1 MNERAASASE
11 PVVEVRGLVTR
22 FGDKTVH
29 DGIDLHVARGE
40 VMAIVG
46 ASGSGKSVLMRELIL
61 LHRPTAGHI
70 RLLSQEVDGLSEGQA
85 LALRRRFGV
94 LFQSG
99 ALFGEMTVAENV
111 SVPLREHTN
120 LSETLIRELA
130 AVKIALAGL
139 PPDAG
144 TLFPSQLSGGMKKR
158 AALARAIALDPT
170 LLFLDEPGSGLD
182 PISVNALDDLVLQ
195 LKNALGLTVI
205 MVTHD
210 MESLWRVADRV
221 VLLGA
226 GRILASGT
234 MEALHASDIPA
245 VRAFFRG
252 RQTRKGSQL

>member
-1 MNERAASASE
+1 
-11 PVVEVRGLVTR
+11 VEVEGLVTR
-22 FGDKTVH
+22 FGEKTVH
-29 DGIDLHVARGE
+29 DGVSLHAHQGE
-40 VMAIVG
+40 VLAIVG
-46 ASGSGKSVLMRELIL
+46 ASGSGKSVLMRELVL
-61 LHRPTAGHI
+61 LQRPTAGHI
-70 RLLSQEVDGLSEGQA
+70 RLLSQEVDALSEARA

-111 SVPLREHTN
+111 SVPLREHTD
-120 LSETLIRELA
+120 LSEALIGELA

-139 PPDAG
+139 PPEAG
-144 TLFPSQLSGGMKKR
+144 ALYPSQLSGGMKKR
-158 AALARAIALDPT
+158 AALARAIALDPA

-182 PISVNALDDLVLQ
+182 PISIDALDRLVLQ
-195 LKNALGLTVI
+195 LKEALGLTVI

-234 MEALHASDIPA
+234 IEELYASETPA
-245 VRAFFRG
+245 VRAFFR
-252 RQTRKGSQL
+252 TRHNDGGPVS